1 MKLLPIARKPRAAA
15 CQDSPCG
22 SGSCLRGDQ
31 VPADTCALL
40 PECCLQ
46 RVIPQQPALATRLLE
61 LGFRP
66 GTKIRVGGTVAGG
79 ARVVTIGNAHYAVDH
94 HTLRQLDVVITA
106 A

>member
-1 MKLLPIARKPRAAA
+1 M
-15 CQDSPCG
+15 S
-22 SGSCLRGDQ
+22 
-31 VPADTCALL
+31 
-40 PECCLQ
+40 
-46 RVIPQQPALATRLLE
+46 QQPALATRLLE

-66 GTKIRVGGTVAGG
+66 GTKIRVGSTVAGG